1 MHYKE
6 AEKAARIRLVPV
18 EGNELAL
25 LPLGNFST
33 QGCSYVQP
41 WNFYGVHIM
50 LVDGYIARIDIKNSY
65 TKTDKGITYYSS
77 PADVKG
83 YYGKNSQIT
92 TSKKG
97 SEKVT
102 FKPPEAPN
110 HRLVFHSNALTLHRF
125 SIGRLPEIEPEE
137 NGCL

>member
-41 WNFYGVHIM
+41 WTFYGIHIM
-50 LVDGYIARIDIKNSY
+50 LVDGYIARIDIRNYY
-65 TKTDKGITYYSS
+65 TKTDKGINIS
-77 PADVKG
+77 
-83 YYGKNSQIT
+83 NSR
-92 TSKKG
+92 
-97 SEKVT
+97 SEKIT

-110 HRLVFHSNALTLHRF
+110 HRMIFYPSTTTF
-125 SIGRLPEIEPEE
+125 SGFSVGRLPEIQYK
-137 NGCL
+137 NGCSKN